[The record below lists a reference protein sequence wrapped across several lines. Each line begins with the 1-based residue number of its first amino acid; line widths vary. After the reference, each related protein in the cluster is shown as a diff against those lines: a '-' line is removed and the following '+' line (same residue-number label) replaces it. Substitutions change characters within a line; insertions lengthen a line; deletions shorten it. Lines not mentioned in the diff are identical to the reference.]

1 MFNLFKLKKRDR
13 HAGKPI
19 TVGSLLNLVNQ
30 SEAVK
35 NICTVSIEDV
45 FDVIK
50 NRIENHSSLLREDPA
65 RDPSERK
72 GRIENR
78 LEKEAYPLDKIKED
92 SAIIDGKMVLN
103 RYKRTANYVDMT
115 RLAFRALYKK
125 LQEEY
130 ISIGYKNVE
139 ELFSGKETV
148 SFIKNDVYIKIFI
161 NLYTHRNLSVELRI
175 EMWSDDVEQLR
186 QEYLKMIEMID
197 IVKYGE

>member
-1 MFNLFKLKKRDR
+1 MFSLFKSKKRSDVE
-13 HAGKPI
+13 KPI
-19 TVGSLLNLVNQ
+19 IAGSLLNMVNQ

-50 NRIENHSSLLREDPA
+50 GKIDNRKDKSH
-65 RDPSERK
+65 
-72 GRIENR
+72 
-78 LEKEAYPLDKIKED
+78 YPLDKIKED
-92 SAIIDGKMVLN
+92 YATIDGKVFLN
-103 RYKRTANYVDMT
+103 RYKRTANYVNMT

-139 ELFSGKETV
+139 ELFSDKGTV

-161 NLYTHRNLSVELRI
+161 HLYTHRNLSMELRI
-175 EMWSDDVEQLR
+175 EMWSDDTDQLR

-197 IVKYGE
+197 RVKYGEE

>member
-1 MFNLFKLKKRDR
+1 MFNLFKSKKRDSNVN
-13 HAGKPI
+13 KPI
-19 TVGSLLNLVNQ
+19 IADSLLNLVNQ

-35 NICTVSIEDV
+35 NIYTVSIEDV
-45 FDVIK
+45 FAVIK
-50 NRIENHSSLLREDPA
+50 N
-65 RDPSERK
+65 
-72 GRIENR
+72 RIENR
-78 LEKEAYPLDKIKED
+78 LEKEAYPLDEIKD
-92 SAIIDGKMVLN
+92 DCAIIHGKMVLN

-148 SFIKNDVYIKIFI
+148 SFIKNDVYIKISI

-175 EMWSDDVEQLR
+175 EMWSDDTDQLR
-186 QEYLKMIEMID
+186 QAYLGIVEMID
-197 IVKYGE
+197 RIKYGE